1 MKFRNHISIRR
12 SSTAFPARSGAAC
25 VEFAIILPLLLVL
38 LLGTIEF
45 GSALRMSH
53 QLSAAVHEGGR
64 FMVRHQAIKT
74 TLTNQAVA
82 DEVTEALK
90 PLDARK
96 LDLKVEIRN
105 AQDQLISDCG
115 SAAHRGQL
123 LTLQASTVCQSA
135 VMSSRNFLS
144 GKRLTARI
152 VVRMPDSY

>member
-1 MKFRNHISIRR
+1 MKFRFQDSLR
-12 SSTAFPARSGAAC
+12 SSSTCSPSRRGAAC
-25 VEFAIILPLLLVL
+25 VEFAIVLPLLLVL
-38 LLGTIEF
+38 LLGTMEF

-53 QLSAAVHEGGR
+53 QLSGAVHEGGR
-64 FMVRHQAIKT
+64 RMVRLQGIGST
-74 TLTNQAVA
+74 NTNQAIV
-82 DEVTEALK
+82 DEITEALK

-115 SAAHRGQL
+115 DATHRGQL

-135 VMSSRNFLS
+135 VLSSRNFLS
-144 GKRLTARI
+144 GKRLEARM

>member
-1 MKFRNHISIRR
+1 
-12 SSTAFPARSGAAC
+12 
-25 VEFAIILPLLLVL
+25 VLPLLLIL
-38 LLGTIEF
+38 MLGTIEF
-45 GSALRMSH
+45 GSALRISH

-64 FMVRHQAIKT
+64 RMVRLQGINT
-74 TLTNQAVA
+74 RLTNQAVV

-96 LDLKVEIRN
+96 LDLKVEIRD
-105 AQDQLISDCG
+105 AQDQLVSDCG
-115 SAAHRGQL
+115 GAAYRGQM